1 MKTIR
6 GVATVAVVVMVVA
19 IAWAFMAGDFAEE
32 GGEILGLPWGVVSI
46 IDIYVGAALVLAWIR
61 WRDGNGA
68 AIAWLVVLVVLGH
81 LGSALYVAWRAW
93 TSPDVPT
100 LLLGPRRTLAATV
113 NPLSGGRQGA

>member
-6 GVATVAVVVMVVA
+6 SVSTVAVVVMVVA
-19 IAWAFMAGDFAEE
+19 IGWAFTAGDFAEE
-32 GGEILGLPWGVVSI
+32 GSVILGLPWGVVSI
-46 IDIYVGAALVLAWIR
+46 IDIYVGAILILGWIR
-61 WRDGNGA
+61 WRDGTA
-68 AIAWLVVLVVLGH
+68 AAVVWFVVLFVLGH
-81 LGSALYVAWRAW
+81 LGSALYIAWRAW